1 MTDGAVTEV
10 ARVLVAADKFKGS
23 LTAVQVA
30 ERVTAGLR
38 RVVPELE
45 VETLPVAD
53 GGDGTVAAAVAAGFE
68 RREVTVTGP
77 VGEPVTAAFALRGTT
92 AVVEMAEASGLQLL
106 PPGEFAPL
114 TATTYGSGELLRAA
128 LDAGATTIVFGV
140 GGSATT
146 DGGAGMLAAL
156 GARFLDA
163 AGEPVGPG
171 GAALAE
177 LASADLSG
185 VDPRFADVDLVL
197 ASDVDNPLT
206 GPKGCAAV
214 YGPQKGASPE
224 DVEILDAALGHYARI
239 LEESIGPKAA
249 ELAAS
254 PGAGGAG
261 GIGYGALL
269 IGASFRPGIELMLE
283 VLGFAPALERATL
296 VITGEGSLDEQTL
309 HGKAPAGV
317 AAAARAAGKEVV
329 AVCGRLALP
338 PETLGAAGIR
348 RAYPLSDLEPD
359 PAKSIPNAG
368 PLLEQVSANIA
379 RDFLS

>member
-30 ERVTAGLR
+30 ERVAAGLR

-68 RREVTVTGP
+68 RREITVTGP

-106 PPGEFAPL
+106 PEGVFAPL
-114 TATTYGSGELLRAA
+114 TATTYGSGEVLRAA

-156 GARFLDA
+156 GAVFLDA
-163 AGEPVGPG
+163 DGKPVGPG
-171 GAALAE
+171 GGALAD

-185 VDPRFADVDLVL
+185 VDPRFADVDFVL

-214 YGPQKGASPE
+214 YGPQKGATPE
-224 DVEILDAALGHYARI
+224 DVATLDAALAHYAQV
-239 LEESIGPKAA
+239 LEKAIGPRAA

-269 IGASFRPGIELMLE
+269 LGASFRPGIELMLE

-338 PETLGAAGIR
+338 PEALGTAGIR
-348 RAYPLSDLEPD
+348 RAYPLTDLEPD

-368 PLLEQVSANIA
+368 PLLEQVSANLA
-379 RDFLS
+379 RDFLL